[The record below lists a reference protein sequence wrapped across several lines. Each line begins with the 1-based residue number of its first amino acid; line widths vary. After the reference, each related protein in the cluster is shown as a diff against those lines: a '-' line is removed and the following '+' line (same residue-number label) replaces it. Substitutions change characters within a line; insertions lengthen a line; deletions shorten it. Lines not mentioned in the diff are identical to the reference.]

1 MKRLIIILLA
11 LAALVVTALAAP
23 RLLSDPGL
31 VSIDIGDYRLQMS
44 LLTLIAA
51 VILAWVMISLV
62 VALIRWPGRVMR
74 RQREY
79 RAQRQLE
86 NGLLALTEGDWR
98 RAEKELGKSLSHH
111 GTTAG
116 YLAAAQAAQG
126 QSDVEAR
133 DQWLQLADRRFGR
146 KHFVTDLARAR
157 MLAAEGRVE
166 EAVPILE
173 SLHLKKPKHTGVL
186 RLLLQD
192 YQDLDRWRDVRLLTP
207 ALRKAGIIDQQREID
222 LAVLAACREM
232 AAAPDLESLESA
244 WHALSRKQHG
254 LREIVLAYARRASEL
269 GHPEAGGKQL
279 RKLLKSGPDREAL
292 RLYAQVGDEGRAQR
306 ISDCESW
313 LGQHPGHPA
322 LHLALGFLY
331 LQDRQY
337 EQAREHLEK
346 SLDQKPDGEAY
357 AALGRIY
364 DRSGSL
370 EAAAQSYRNALRLQQ
385 GRSVQ
390 ALPAPGSD

>member
-1 MKRLIIILLA
+1 VKRLILILLV
-11 LAALVVTALAAP
+11 LAALVMTALAAP
-23 RLLSDPGL
+23 RLMSDPGL
-31 VSIDIGDYRLQMS
+31 VSIEIANYRLQMS
-44 LLTLIAA
+44 LLTLVGA
-51 VILAWVMISLV
+51 VILVWILISLV
-62 VALIRWPGRVMR
+62 VGLIRWPSRLLR
-74 RQREY
+74 RQSEK

-98 RAEKELGKSLSHH
+98 RAERELGKSLSHH

-146 KHFVTDLARAR
+146 KHFVTDLAKAR
-157 MLAAEGRVE
+157 MLAAEGRIE
-166 EAVPILE
+166 EAVPVLE
-173 SLHLKKPKHTGVL
+173 ALHLKKPKHTGVL

-207 ALRKAGIIDQQREID
+207 ALRKAGMIDDRRETE

-232 AAAPDLESLESA
+232 AAAPDLESLEGA
-244 WHALSRKQHG
+244 WHALSRKQRAV
-254 LREIVLAYARRASEL
+254 REIVLAYARRAGEL
-269 GHPEAGGKQL
+269 GHSEVGGKQL
-279 RKLLKSGPDREAL
+279 RKLLKAGPDRDAL
-292 RLYAQVGDEGRAQR
+292 RLFAQVDDDARAQR
-306 ISDCESW
+306 IADCEAW
-313 LGQHPGHPA
+313 LRQHPGNDA

-337 EQAREHLEK
+337 DQAREHLEK
-346 SLDQKPDGEAY
+346 SLDQTPDGEAY
-357 AALGRIY
+357 AALGRIH

-385 GRSVQ
+385 GRGVR
-390 ALPAPGSD
+390 ALPAPGTD

>member
-1 MKRLIIILLA
+1 VKRLILILLA
-11 LAALVVTALAAP
+11 LVALVVTALAAP

-31 VSIDIGDYRLQMS
+31 VSIEVGHYRLQMS
-44 LLTLIAA
+44 LLTLVGG
-51 VILAWVMISLV
+51 VILAWVLISLL
-62 VALIRWPGRVMR
+62 VALIRWPGRVLR
-74 RQREY
+74 RQREH

-86 NGLLALTEGDWR
+86 NGLLALTEGDWQ
-98 RAEKELGKSLSHH
+98 RAEKALGKSLSHH

-133 DQWLQLADRRFGR
+133 DHWLQLADRRFGR
-146 KHFVTDLARAR
+146 KHFVTDLAKAR

-207 ALRKAGIIDQQREID
+207 ALRKAGIIDEKREVD

-244 WHALSRKQHG
+244 WHALSRKQRG

-279 RKLLKSGPDREAL
+279 RKLLKAGPDRDAL
-292 RLYAQVGDEGRAQR
+292 RLYAQVDDGGRAQR

-313 LGQHPGHPA
+313 LGQHPGNPA

-337 EQAREHLEK
+337 DQARGHLEK
-346 SLDQKPDGEAY
+346 SLDQTPDGEAY

-390 ALPAPGSD
+390 ALPAPGGD

>member
-1 MKRLIIILLA
+1 VKRLILIVLV

-31 VSIDIGDYRLQMS
+31 VSIEVANYRLQMS
-44 LLTLIAA
+44 LLTLVGA
-51 VILAWVMISLV
+51 VLLVWIGISLV
-62 VALIRWPGRVMR
+62 VALIRWPGRMLR
-74 RQREY
+74 RQREH

-98 RAEKELGKSLSHH
+98 RAEQALGKSLSHH
-111 GTTAG
+111 GSTAG

-126 QSDVEAR
+126 QSHIEAR

-166 EAVPILE
+166 EAVPVLE
-173 SLHLKKPKHTGVL
+173 ALHLKKPKHTGVL

-207 ALRKAGIIDQQREID
+207 ALRKAGIIDEEREVE

-232 AAAPDLESLESA
+232 AAAGDLESLESA
-244 WHALSRKQHG
+244 WHALNRKQRGRHD
-254 LREIVLAYARRASEL
+254 IVLAYARRAAEL
-269 GHPEAGGKQL
+269 GHSEVGGKQL
-279 RKLLKSGPDREAL
+279 RKLLKAGPDRDAL
-292 RLYAQVGDEGRAQR
+292 KLYAQVDDEGRAQR
-306 ISDCESW
+306 ISDCEGW
-313 LGQHPGHPA
+313 LRQHPGNDA

-331 LQDRQY
+331 LQDRRY
-337 EQAREHLEK
+337 DQAREHLEK
-346 SLDQKPDGEAY
+346 SLDKTPDGEAY
-357 AALGRIY
+357 AALGRIH

-385 GRSVQ
+385 GRGVR
-390 ALPAPGSD
+390 ALPAPGAD

>member
-1 MKRLIIILLA
+1 VKRLVLIVLGLT
-11 LAALVVTALAAP
+11 ALVVAALAAP

-44 LLTLIAA
+44 LLTLLGGVVLVWI
-51 VILAWVMISLV
+51 VISLI
-62 VALIRWPGRVMR
+62 VALIRWPGRILH
-74 RQREY
+74 RQREL

-86 NGLLALTEGDWR
+86 NGLLFLTEGDWQ

-166 EAVPILE
+166 EAVPVLE
-173 SLHLKKPKHTGVL
+173 ALHLKKPKHTGVL

-207 ALRKAGIIDQQREID
+207 ALRKAGIIDEQREAD

-232 AAAPDLESLESA
+232 AAASDLESLESA
-244 WHALSRKQHG
+244 WQALGRKQRG
-254 LREIVLAYARRASEL
+254 LRDIVLAYARRASEL
-269 GHPEAGGKQL
+269 GHPEVGGKQL
-279 RKLLKSGPDREAL
+279 RKLLKSGPDRDAL
-292 RLYAQVGDEGRAQR
+292 RLFAQVGDEGRAQR
-306 ISDCESW
+306 ISDCEGW
-313 LGQHPGHPA
+313 LREHPGHPA
-322 LHLALGFLY
+322 LQLALGFLY

-337 EQAREHLEK
+337 DKAREQLEK
-346 SLDQKPDGEAY
+346 SLDQAPDAEAY
-357 AALGRIY
+357 AALGRIH

-385 GRSVQ
+385 GRSIQ
-390 ALPAPGSD
+390 ALPAPGGD

>member
-1 MKRLIIILLA
+1 VKRLILIALA
-11 LAALVVTALAAP
+11 LVALIATALLAP

-44 LLTLIAA
+44 LLTLVGA
-51 VILAWVMISLV
+51 VILLWIAINLV
-62 VALIRWPGRVMR
+62 VGLFRLPGRMMR

-86 NGLLALTEGDWR
+86 NGLLALTEGDWQ
-98 RAEKELGKSLSHH
+98 RAEKSLAKSLSHH
-111 GTTAG
+111 GNTAG

-126 QSDVEAR
+126 QSDVQAR
-133 DQWLQLADRRFGR
+133 DQWLQLADKRFGR
-146 KHFVTDLARAR
+146 KHFVTDLAKAR
-157 MLAAEGRVE
+157 MLAAEGRIE

-173 SLHLKKPKHTGVL
+173 SLHLKKPKHAGVL

-192 YQDLDRWRDVRLLTP
+192 YQELDRWRDVRLLTP
-207 ALRKAGIIDQQREID
+207 ALRKAGIVDEQREKD

-232 AAAPDLESLESA
+232 AAASSLESLDKA
-244 WHALSRKQHG
+244 WDALRWKQRS

-279 RKLLKSGPDREAL
+279 RKLLKSGPDRDAL
-292 RLYAQVGDEGRAQR
+292 RLYSQVNEGERAQR
-306 ISDCESW
+306 INDCEAW
-313 LGQHPGHPA
+313 LEKHPGNPSI
-322 LHLALGFLY
+322 LLALGFLY

-337 EQAREHLEK
+337 DKAREYLEK
-346 SLDQKPDGEAY
+346 SLDQTPDAEAF
-357 AALGRIY
+357 AALGRIH

-370 EAAAQSYRNALRLQQ
+370 EAASQSYRSALRLQQ
-385 GRSVQ
+385 GRGLQ
-390 ALPAPGSD
+390 ALPPPKSE

>member
-1 MKRLIIILLA
+1 MKRLILILLA

-23 RLLSDPGL
+23 RLMSDPGL
-31 VSIDIGDYRLQMS
+31 VSIDVGDYRLQMS
-44 LLTLIAA
+44 LLTLVGG
-51 VILAWVMISLV
+51 VILTWILISLLI
-62 VALIRWPGRVMR
+62 ALIRWPGRVLR
-74 RQREY
+74 RQREH

-86 NGLLALTEGDWR
+86 NGLLALTEGDWG

-111 GTTAG
+111 GSTAG

-146 KHFVTDLARAR
+146 KHFVTDLAKAR
-157 MLAAEGRVE
+157 MLAAEGRIE

-192 YQDLDRWRDVRLLTP
+192 YQDLDRWRDVRLLIP
-207 ALRKAGIIDQQREID
+207 ALRKSGMIDEQRELD

-232 AAAPDLESLESA
+232 AAATDLASLDDA
-244 WHALSRKQHG
+244 WHALSRKQRG
-254 LREIVLAYARRASEL
+254 LRDITLAYARRASEL

-279 RKLLKSGPDREAL
+279 RKLLKSGPDRDAL
-292 RLYAQVGDEGRAQR
+292 RLYSQVDDAGRAQR
-306 ISDCESW
+306 ISDCENW
-313 LGQHPGHPA
+313 LGQHPGNAA

-337 EQAREHLEK
+337 DQARAHLEK
-346 SLDQKPDGEAY
+346 SLDQTPDGEAY

-390 ALPAPGSD
+390 ALPAPGND